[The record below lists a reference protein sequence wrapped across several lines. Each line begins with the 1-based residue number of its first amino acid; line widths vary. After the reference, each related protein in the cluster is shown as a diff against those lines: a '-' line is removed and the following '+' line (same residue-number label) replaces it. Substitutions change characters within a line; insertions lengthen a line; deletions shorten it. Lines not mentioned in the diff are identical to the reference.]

1 MGQPRRA
8 LRGSHDHGGRPGE
21 PSGTLRRRELAAF
34 EITHAERM
42 VQMEEPV
49 TFLRQVSSEQRNAFT
64 GRHFAETDLVL
75 LPPFVQRP
83 LPIWMVANPAKAPD
97 AVEHVR
103 RRVARPGAAGSPSR

>member
-1 MGQPRRA
+1 
-8 LRGSHDHGGRPGE
+8 
-21 PSGTLRRRELAAF
+21 LRRRELAAF
-34 EITHAERM
+34 GITHAERM

-75 LPPFVQRP
+75 LPPLVQRP
-83 LPIWMVANPAKAPD
+83 LPIWMVANSAKDAAPD